1 MTIPIKYTLSL
12 SCFLFFLINVQA
24 QNTTIDSLKKALHN
38 HKEKD
43 TIRVNLLY
51 DIAFSLYQKDAS
63 LTNSYIS
70 EAEAINNELNYK
82 RGKANILSL
91 KGIMESRKSNYDLGL
106 DYFKKSL
113 KLFEGLN
120 DKKGIASSYSSIGI
134 NYLQQSKNNEALT
147 FLKKANKIYEEIGNK
162 KNLVASSLNLASI
175 YSEIGNNKEAISYF
189 KKTLKLSKEINHEY
203 GTPYALNG
211 LAHIYRNQGNHYL
224 ALDYYHQALIYKE
237 QVGDSLG
244 TTIALNS
251 LGSMYRD
258 IGKLDKS
265 LEYHNKSLKMASKI
279 GNKDL
284 IATNKGNIGQVY
296 KMKEDYEKALTYNIE
311 SLKISQEISD
321 FGLMTNCLY
330 NIGEI
335 NLLLKKPKIAREY
348 FEKGIKISLK
358 NNIQNTLALYNIGV
372 AKTYFN
378 EKQYQNALKY
388 TLEGERLANKLQ
400 DFEAKNKASEL
411 LSSIYEN
418 LGNYKAALKSHQI
431 FKKLSDSIFNK
442 ENIEKITQLEYEYK
456 YKQALDSASI
466 RELKLTNKVKVT
478 SQSLLITKR
487 NYLWAIIG
495 VLLVSIILSSI
506 IFYQKLKNAQ
516 AKTETVMI
524 EQKLLRSQMTPHFIF
539 NSLSVL
545 QGMILNK
552 EEKKSAEYLSKFSK
566 LLRITLENSR
576 DKTALLSQELN
587 AIESYLILQNLE
599 NNIYNYKLLI
609 DNSIDASNFKVPP
622 MLIQPFVENAIEHAF
637 TNDMINRKI
646 DIQLKYVE
654 GKLICTIIDN
664 GVGYLSKLA
673 MKKNDKTSLSTII
686 TSERLKILAKDF
698 KMDAKATIEDRKMY
712 NEQGTIVTLIIPHK
726 ILTS

>member
-1 MTIPIKYTLSL
+1 MIIPIKYTLSL

-24 QNTTIDSLKKALHN
+24 QNTTIDSLKKVLHN

-43 TIRVNLLY
+43 TTRVNLLNEL
-51 DIAFSLYQKDAS
+51 AFSSFTSDIVKSIEYLEEANTIADLTHFKKGKARSLYIKGI
-63 LTNSYIS
+63 T
-70 EAEAINNELNYK
+70 EAIQ
-82 RGKANILSL
+82 
-91 KGIMESRKSNYDLGL
+91 SNYNQALIYYEQSLNIYKNITFEKGVADCYNAIGLVYKNKGDFRTAITFFEKAIKIYKLVGSKTLSVGLLNLGSVYIDLGE
-106 DYFKKSL
+106 F
-113 KLFEGLN
+113 
-120 DKKGIASSYSSIGI
+120 DKAIMH
-134 NYLQQSKNNEALT
+134 
-147 FLKKANKIYEEIGNK
+147 LKKVQYIAENE
-162 KNLVASSLNLASI
+162 KNEQRIAYSLNNL
-175 YSEIGNNKEAISYF
+175 
-189 KKTLKLSKEINHEY
+189 
-203 GTPYALNG
+203 GTIFN
-211 LAHIYRNQGNHYL
+211 IQGNYPL
-224 ALDYYHQALIYKE
+224 ALDYF
-237 QVGDSLG
+237 
-244 TTIALNS
+244 
-251 LGSMYRD
+251 
-258 IGKLDKS
+258 
-265 LEYHNKSLKMASKI
+265 NKSLAINKKLGDSINYAHNLSNIAKVYKAQKNKEKAVNYYKKSMNIFVRLNNKHNISTVLNGLGVVYQDNGDNNRALKYYLDALKI
-279 GNKDL
+279 GKEVGQNNEMEYTL
-284 IATNKGNIGQVY
+284 NNIGQIYTTY
-296 KMKEDYEKALTYNIE
+296 KEYEKSRYNFYE
-311 SLKISQEISD
+311 AQKV
-321 FGLMTNCLY
+321 
-330 NIGEI
+330 
-335 NLLLKKPKIAREY
+335 
-348 FEKGIKISLK
+348 SLK
-358 NNIQNTLALYNIGV
+358 NGNKEILCSSYIGLAKINLEEKNYDSALKDLLK
-372 AKTYFN
+372 AKQISEDFGFLEYQKQVSEILSHIYELTN
-378 EKQYQNALKY
+378 QYQKAL
-388 TLEGERLANKLQ
+388 
-400 DFEAKNKASEL
+400 
-411 LSSIYEN
+411 
-418 LGNYKAALKSHQI
+418 NYHKT
-431 FKKLSDSIFNK
+431 FKKINDSIFNK
-442 ENIEKITQLEYEYK
+442 ENIQKITQLEYEYK

-552 EEKKSAEYLSKFSK
+552 EEKKSVEYLSKFSK
-566 LLRITLENSR
+566 LLRISLENSR
-576 DKTALLSQELN
+576 DKTVLLSQELN
-587 AIESYLILQNLE
+587 AIENYLILQNLE
-599 NNIYNYKLLI
+599 NSTYDYKLFI
-609 DNSIDASNFKVPP
+609 DSSIDVSNFKVPP

-637 TNDMINRKI
+637 SNDMLNKKI